1 MQRSTLRSH
10 GRTQRCPS
18 NFIMAAEGN
27 PGGGLSPHF
36 ANHSSD
42 FSFHYT
48 DPVDAPQ
55 PTADQRSALGPL
67 PERACCPIDHTQQC
81 PLLSVTDGVFPCLEV
96 SSQTPFPGSG
106 RRLTEASLLSLEPR
120 LGSLLHRQNPPPR
133 SYYRFGYNSFSV
145 LKFICLVSAVLGLC
159 CCTGFFASCGDQG
172 LLLWSTGSWARR
184 LQ

>member
-36 ANHSSD
+36 PNCSSD

-55 PTADQRSALGPL
+55 PTAGQRSALGPL
-67 PERACCPIDHTQQC
+67 PERACCPAGHTQQC
-81 PLLSVTDGVFPCLEV
+81 PLLSVTDRVFPCLEV

-106 RRLTEASLLSLEPR
+106 RRLTEASLLSLEPW
-120 LGSLLHRQNPPPR
+120 LGSLLYSQNPPPR
-133 SYYRFGYNSFSV
+133 SYYTFGYLNSFSV
-145 LKFICLVSAVLGLC
+145 LKFICLVSAVLGL
-159 CCTGFFASCGDQG
+159 
-172 LLLWSTGSWARR
+172 LHR
-184 LQ
+184 LFH